1 MQPEWVIGI
10 AIAFSIFYTRKTGFS
25 CGGII
30 TPGLLALHIGD
41 PARCAMALGV
51 GVLLS
56 AVLEGLVRLTGVY
69 GRERLALSLLLALAA
84 RLIFQ
89 AFLPLPSPWLGWV
102 VPGLVAADIQR
113 QGLAGTLSGAV
124 SVSVAAVFA
133 SDLAL
138 RILPGV
144 VR

>member
-10 AIAFSIFYTRKTGFS
+10 AIALSIFYTRKTGFS

-84 RLIFQ
+84 RLVFQ

-113 QGLAGTLSGAV
+113 QGLAGTLSAAV

-133 SDLAL
+133 SDLAVRL
-138 RILPGV
+138 LSEV
-144 VR
+144 VH